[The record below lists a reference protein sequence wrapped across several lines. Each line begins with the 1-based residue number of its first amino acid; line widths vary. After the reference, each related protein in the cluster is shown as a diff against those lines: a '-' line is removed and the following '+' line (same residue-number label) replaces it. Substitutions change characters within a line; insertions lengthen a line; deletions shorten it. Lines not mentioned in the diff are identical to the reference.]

1 MAKCEQCGTE
11 FSNWFGDVKQRCPEC
26 ERRAREQLRPQ
37 VLPPENTDQSAVPR
51 IQLPPPI
58 ATRILI
64 GINVAVFLAM
74 ALMTKQFFAFDTET
88 ALRWGA
94 DFAPATASGEWWRML
109 TSMFLHGGIIHIA
122 VNMWA
127 LRNLG
132 YTAELFYGR
141 RNFLIIYLLSGFAG
155 SSATLIWRPDTVS
168 VGASGAI
175 FGVAGALAAMVY
187 FKKLPVDRA
196 VLKRDIGSIGAVIFY
211 NLVLG
216 ATIPIINNAAHVG
229 GLIAGV
235 ILGYALPAMIFRA
248 EREKSDTPGYMAI
261 AAVLALILVI
271 GYSGH
276 QRLAADSEVYR
287 AEQAYDAGN
296 KDAALQYAERAAA
309 LHPRTFYANY
319 IVGALY
325 LENHRNADALPFLE
339 KAAQM
344 QPKNRAVL
352 AALQQARSDNQKE

>member
-1 MAKCEQCGTE
+1 MAKCEQCGAE
-11 FSNWFGDVKQRCPEC
+11 FSNWFGDVKRICPAC
-26 ERRAREQLRPQ
+26 AARAARMPEPQ
-37 VLPPENTDQSAVPR
+37 ILPPEGQGQPAAAR
-51 IQLPPPI
+51 MELPPPTV
-58 ATRILI
+58 TRILI

-74 ALMTKQFFAFDTET
+74 VLATRQFFDFDTQT

-132 YTAELFYGR
+132 YTAELFFGR

-187 FKKLPVDRA
+187 LKKLPVDRA

-211 NLVLG
+211 NLVIG
-216 ATIPIINNAAHVG
+216 AAVPIINNAAHVG
-229 GLIAGV
+229 GLIAGL
-235 ILGYALPAMIFRA
+235 ILGYALPATIFRA
-248 EREKSDTPGYMAI
+248 EREKSNTAGTLAI
-261 AAVLALILVI
+261 ALVLALIFLI
-271 GYSGH
+271 GYLGH
-276 QRLAADSEVYR
+276 ERLAAESEAYR
-287 AEQAYDAGN
+287 AEKAYDAGD
-296 KDAALQYAERAAA
+296 KGAALQHASQAGS

-319 IVGALY
+319 IVGAIF
-325 LENHRNADALPFLE
+325 LENHQSSQALPFLE
-339 KAAQM
+339 KAESL
-344 QPKNRAVL
+344 QPRNPAVK
-352 AALQQARSDNQKE
+352 AALEQARGETK